1 MTINYEKLKLDIES
15 NNRQTNSQTNIQNAE
30 QTITQ
35 ENLLKQKDEYNKYV
49 IEYYTSAISLITYY
63 TVYSGGSLFGFVII
77 FLSIFGLLS
86 SWQIDFNIQFLHNNK
101 FTEKT
106 NRIFEKFIF
115 IIMNWL
121 GYQEILQIKFINNFF
136 FTFVILIL
144 SIYYGIQIILDK
156 KYFNFAL
163 LTIFLSLHIALFN
176 IVLKKLYFLLEHN
189 MIN

>member
-1 MTINYEKLKLDIES
+1 MTTNYEELKLDIES
-15 NNRQTNSQTNIQNAE
+15 NNRQTNISNNQE
-30 QTITQ
+30 TITQ
-35 ENLLKQKDEYNKYV
+35 ENLLKKRDEYYYDV
-49 IEYYTSAISLITYY
+49 AGYYTSALSLVSYY
-63 TVYSGGSLFGFVII
+63 IAYSGGSLFGFVII

-101 FTEKT
+101 FTKKT